1 MVLNPTSASPN
12 PNPPPAPRARDRRRH
27 WRVRNGRHVGRWG
40 RGTRPGSTSAQR
52 CCRREHAIHADVSQA
67 MAMVV
72 VDYPQD
78 AHTRHL
84 YTPARGSRTP
94 PSPSSG
100 LIWLSAE
107 VPCSCDGVTGPSV
120 ASELG
125 VAYRC
130 STPAIIVLQFAA
142 RTRGPTASCPL
153 SKLARWR
160 ERKGAPTK
168 PRAPFRSQKC
178 EVRCWGGAGG
188 GVGVVC
194 VSSTH
199 HRDVRRACVPV
210 VVR

>member
-1 MVLNPTSASPN
+1 VLNPTSASPN
-12 PNPPPAPRARDRRRH
+12 PNPPPAPAPRARNRRRH
-27 WRVRNGRHVGRWG
+27 WRVRNGRHVGRRG

-52 CCRREHAIHADVSQA
+52 CCRREHAIHVDVSQA

-84 YTPARGSRTP
+84 YTPAGGSRTS

-107 VPCSCDGVTGPSV
+107 VPCSCDGVTGPSI

-142 RTRGPTASCPL
+142 RTRWPH
-153 SKLARWR
+153 SKLPTFKVGLGGARGR
-160 ERKGAPTK
+160 VPHKTARTVPC
-168 PRAPFRSQKC
+168 S
-178 EVRCWGGAGG
+178 EVRCWGSGG
-188 GVGVVC
+188 G
-194 VSSTH
+194 
-199 HRDVRRACVPV
+199 
-210 VVR
+210 